1 LSYAL
6 ELRHAVLYDSSI
18 QFRELKNLLVEAAK
32 DRLFV
37 GLVVVALV
45 LAYAAEIGSP
55 TFNTDAFYEIQFRGL
70 PSRVLPLAGTEWS
83 VYGRYAG
90 EVLRA
95 ATWAV
100 YPPSLVLMV
109 GVGLLA
115 VTVTILTG
123 VCGITRPVERAVA
136 VIIVAVFPF
145 FFETFSYFEIR
156 HVVPLA
162 IAIAAAGILVRPAVG
177 LPLLVL
183 AACFYQSG
191 VYFAAVVVLIWAG
204 VEALNNRPCVRL
216 LVEKALMVGAALLL
230 WRIGVAVVGWLY
242 PSYAA
247 QLEIFSRPAGSAAEL
262 WFSLK
267 LHAAAMLSFFTEGV
281 FLFPLRAKLVAVA
294 GILLVAIGGWR
305 LVRRGEVSPGRYAF
319 ALTMIVLM
327 PAAAHGANL
336 ILYPPYAS
344 LFERVLFSYAAVF
357 LGIFVLALHANRG
370 WLRGTVVGLF
380 AFAALTFV
388 WQANIC
394 HQYMALKNLA
404 DIDIASKIAD
414 RLKSDSA
421 YRPWIPLVMVGTMK
435 PTEYL
440 AYRSFDLRQRTI
452 GNTIFYSPYEADWS
466 KSRMLMAFMTF
477 AHANTAQQKHG
488 EQIAATMPVWP
499 VSGSAIVKDGLM
511 VVRLK

>member
-1 LSYAL
+1 M
-6 ELRHAVLYDSSI
+6 
-18 QFRELKNLLVEAAK
+18 QFCDLKNLLAEAAK

-55 TFNTDAFYEIQFRGL
+55 TFNTDAFQEIQSRGG
-70 PSRVLPLAGTEWS
+70 STAWS
-83 VYGRYAG
+83 AYGRYAADA
-90 EVLRA
+90 LRA

-115 VTVTILTG
+115 VTVTIVTG
-123 VCGITRPVERAVA
+123 MWGITRPVERAVA

-145 FFETFSYFEIR
+145 FFETFSYFTIR

-162 IAIAAAGILVRPAVG
+162 IAIAAAGIFVRPAVG
-177 LPLLVL
+177 FPLLVL

-230 WRIGVAVVGWLY
+230 WRIGVAIVGWLY

-247 QLEIFSRPAGSAAEL
+247 HLEIFSRPAGSAAEL

-267 LHAAAMLSFFTEGV
+267 LHAAAMLSTMLSFFTEGV

-336 ILYPPYAS
+336 ILYPPYMS

-370 WLRGTVVGLF
+370 WLRGTLVGLF

-388 WQANIC
+388 WQANIW

-404 DIDIASKIAD
+404 DIDVASKIAD

-452 GNTIFYSPYEADWS
+452 MNTIFYSPYEWDWA
-466 KSRMLMAFMTF
+466 KSRILMAFMTF
-477 AHANTAQQKHG
+477 APANTAQQKHG
-488 EQIAATMPVWP
+488 EQMAATMPVWP